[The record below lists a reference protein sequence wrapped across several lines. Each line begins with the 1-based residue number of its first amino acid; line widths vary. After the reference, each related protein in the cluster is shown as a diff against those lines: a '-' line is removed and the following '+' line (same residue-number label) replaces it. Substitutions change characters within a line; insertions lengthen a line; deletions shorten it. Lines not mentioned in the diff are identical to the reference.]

1 MPFVYYPYTTR
12 SGTFWGKTGNFCK
25 KVLPKRVHPWIFS
38 ILGRKKS
45 PTVSNR
51 AFGVNF
57 YLNNANNSLRE
68 VTPSFA

>member
-12 SGTFWGKTGNFCK
+12 SGTFWGKTD
-25 KVLPKRVHPWIFS
+25 IFS
-38 ILGRKKS
+38 QKSATQTGIPAVFWYFWAQKS

-68 VTPSFA
+68 VTPSFE

>member
-12 SGTFWGKTGNFCK
+12 SGDFWGKTGIIRK
-25 KVLPKRVHPWIFS
+25 KALPKTGIPVDFQHFWVQ
-38 ILGRKKS
+38 KS

-51 AFGVNF
+51 AFWVNF

>member
-12 SGTFWGKTGNFCK
+12 SGTFWGKTGIPAVFW
-25 KVLPKRVHPWIFS
+25 HFWAQ
-38 ILGRKKS
+38 KS

-68 VTPSFA
+68 VTPSFE